1 MLDSAYSNR
10 RQMLASA
17 GVAGA
22 SLLAGAVPVISQSV
36 AADAAPVAKKKHKIG
51 VISARI
57 KGEPQKLNGH
67 CWQFTSSFHEKVN
80 MDAVQKLLDPGRVM
94 LFKDFFFNPAVGFGQ
109 NLWEDMEVTHY
120 YEADPAIAALY
131 TEIFPGVKVA
141 SSLEEMVKE
150 VDCIWL
156 GDASGFGE
164 DHFDLVAPGLERG
177 LPTFCDKPI
186 GGSVAGTRKIL
197 DFAKQHK
204 APLMSSSLF
213 RHQWGTE
220 EAVRRRD
227 TKEFGKD
234 MGELSYVVASQG
246 GGHSLDRWLVYGH
259 HPTWT
264 IITICGPNVESVS
277 MIEKG
282 TTCHALLT
290 YADKMPGAIYCGHSN
305 IASTYNSTSVYF
317 QRDRYTYT
325 PAIEGNYWRGHYYQ
339 LFNMQRVFRQMVKT
353 GVEPV
358 PHEEILAVTAVLH
371 AGVKSLAEKSRLVK
385 LEEVLAG

>member
-1 MLDSAYSNR
+1 MLESIYSNR
-10 RQMLASA
+10 RQMLSGTAA
-17 GVAGA
+17 AGA
-22 SLLAGAVPVISQSV
+22 ALLAGAMPVLAQEP
-36 AADAAPVAKKKHKIG
+36 APTAAPVKKKHKIG

-57 KGEPQKLNGH
+57 KGDPQRLNGH
-67 CWQFTSSFHEKVN
+67 SWQFTSCFHEKAN
-80 MDAVQKLLDPGRVM
+80 MEAVRKLLDPGRVM
-94 LFKDFFFNPAVGFGQ
+94 LFEDFFFNPSVGFGQ

-131 TEIFPGVKVA
+131 TEVFPNVKVA

-156 GDASGFGE
+156 GDASGYGE

-197 DFAKQHK
+197 EFARQHK

-227 TKEFGKD
+227 IKDIGKD
-234 MGELSYVVASQG
+234 IGELTYVLASQG
-246 GGHSLDRWLVYGH
+246 GEHNLDRWLVYGH

-264 IITICGPNVESVS
+264 VITLCGPKVEAVS
-277 MIEKG
+277 MVEKG
-282 TTCHALLT
+282 PVCHALIT
-290 YADKMPGAIYCGHSN
+290 YADRMPGAVFCGHRN
-305 IASTYNSTSVYF
+305 IANTYNSTSVYF
-317 QRDRYTYT
+317 QRDEFTYT

-371 AGVKSLAEKSRLVK
+371 AGVKSLSEKSRLVK
-385 LEEVLAG
+385 IEEVMA